1 MRLRCK
7 LNVYLC
13 IRSAD
18 GVALRF
24 EMRGMSFHAKMRF
37 RANRAEQRK
46 K

>member
-7 LNVYLC
+7 LNAYLC

-24 EMRGMSFHAKMRF
+24 EMRVMSFHAKMRC
-37 RANRAEQRK
+37 RANHAEQRK